1 MALAPHPL
9 SVDPSEFPIRSN
21 QIYLNHAGTSPI
33 PRRSAEML
41 KTFADEVSGYASSI
55 YGTWT
60 KRLEQ
65 TRDAAAHFI
74 GAHRDEIGFVKS
86 TTAGLNLV
94 GMGIAWKPSDVIIV
108 EERTFPSN
116 YLAWKAAEHYGAK
129 LWYWPERNL
138 RYELEDLEARLKQ
151 GGVRLVASTS
161 AQFATGFRQDI
172 RAVGQLCRQYGAL
185 HCVDAIQTLGVFPLD
200 VTECAIDFLAAD
212 SHKWLMGPEGAALFY
227 CAKDKLNLIQ
237 DHLIG
242 WLGRE
247 NIADY
252 DTLNKPPAASARR
265 FEEGSPNVAG
275 WMAMGESIKFLAELT
290 PARVSEHNRSLC
302 RALESGLEAA
312 GWNVRS
318 PRDEKWASSIVS
330 ATHDRV
336 DYGALTA
343 WLWNEHRIFAAVRR
357 NALRLSPHV
366 YQTEDEMARVVA
378 AVAAF
383 RG

>member
-1 MALAPHPL
+1 MSHPL
-9 SVDPSEFPIRSN
+9 GIDRAEFPITQN

-33 PRRSAEML
+33 PKRAADML
-41 KTFADEVSGYASSI
+41 KLFADEVSTYASSI
-55 YGTWT
+55 YSTWT

-65 TRDAAAHFI
+65 TRDQAAHLI

-94 GMGIAWKPSDVIIV
+94 GMGIDWKPGDVVVV

-116 YLAWKAAEHYGAK
+116 YLAWKAAEHYGAT
-129 LWYWPERNL
+129 LWHWPERAL
-138 RYELEDLEARLKQ
+138 RYELEDLEARLRE
-151 GGVRLVASTS
+151 GNVRLVASTS

-172 RAVGQLCRQYGAL
+172 EAVGRLCRQYGAL

-200 VTECAIDFLAAD
+200 VERCGIDFLAAD

-227 CAKDKLNLIQ
+227 VRKSCLELIQ
-237 DHLIG
+237 PHLIG

-247 NIADY
+247 NPADY
-252 DTLNKPPAASARR
+252 DSLNKPPASTARR

-275 WMAMGESIKFLAELT
+275 WMSMGESLRLLNELGQDRIS
-290 PARVSEHNRSLC
+290 AHNRSLC
-302 RALESGLEAA
+302 RVLEVGLSEA
-312 GWNVRS
+312 GWDVRS
-318 PRDEKWASSIVS
+318 PREERWASSIVS
-330 ATHDRV
+330 ATHPTV

-343 WLWNEHRIFAAVRR
+343 YLWKEHRIFAAVRR
-357 NALRLSPHV
+357 NALRLSPHL
-366 YQTEDEMARVVA
+366 YQQADEMQRVVD

-383 RG
+383 K